1 MAVSTVAFLIFGL
14 AAILGSFMMEGGKLT
29 ALLALSPAMIVFGGT
44 IAALGVSF
52 PGNEIKNLFVVM
64 KVAFKNQKTDLPGL
78 IVFFKNIAF
87 KTRKEGLL
95 SIEEMI
101 SGEDIDSFT
110 KKGLQ
115 MVVDGIEPQT
125 VKSTLELSADL
136 IEERHR
142 IGISMFETA
151 GGLAP
156 TMGITGT
163 VMGLVHVLTNLS
175 DVSKLGVLISGA
187 FIATLYGIGTAN
199 IFWLPIG
206 TKLKELNYQEMS
218 EKNLIIEAI
227 LCIQEGVNPNTLEE
241 KLKGFLDKKQ
251 LAKYESNGGESAN
264 EEEKA

>member
-1 MAVSTVAFLIFGL
+1 MAVSTIAFLIFGL
-14 AAILGSFMMEGGKLT
+14 GAILGSFMLEGGKLT
-29 ALLALSPAMIVFGGT
+29 ALLAISPAMIVFGGT
-44 IAALGVSF
+44 IAAVGISY
-52 PGNEIKNLFVVM
+52 PGNEIKKLFPVM
-64 KVAFKNQKTDLPGL
+64 KVAFKNQKIDLPGL
-78 IVFFKNIAF
+78 ISYFKNIAF

-101 SGEDIDSFT
+101 SGDDVDPFT

-136 IEERHR
+136 IDERHKVG
-142 IGISMFETA
+142 IGMFDAA
-151 GGLAP
+151 GGFAP

-175 DVSKLGVLISGA
+175 DVSKLGGLISGA

-199 IFWLPIG
+199 ILWLPLG
-206 TKLKELNYQEMS
+206 TKLKQLNKQEMA

-241 KLKGFLDKKQ
+241 KLKGFLDKKE
-251 LAKYESNGGESAN
+251 LAKYESNGGGGEN